1 MRMREHGSID
11 GRLLGRQELQ
21 AYLNMGRTGAE
32 RVAAAAGAVIKIGGR
47 TLYDRSKIDGWI
59 DAEHHRQQAD
69 TQTDEGNNET
79 ADVALK

>member
-1 MRMREHGSID
+1 MNMRGQRSID

-59 DAEHHRQQAD
+59 DAEYHRQQD
-69 TQTDEGNNET
+69 
-79 ADVALK
+79 